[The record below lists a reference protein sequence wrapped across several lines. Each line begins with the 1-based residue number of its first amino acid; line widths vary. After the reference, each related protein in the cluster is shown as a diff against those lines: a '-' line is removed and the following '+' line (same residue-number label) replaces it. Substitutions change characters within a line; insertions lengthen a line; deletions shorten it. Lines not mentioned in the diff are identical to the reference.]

1 MLDINVITK
10 IRKSAL
16 DSMKSDSDDQKI
28 ASVWK
33 KIVFVSIFY
42 ILPLSASVLSWIK
55 CLKLSTMEG
64 FIGSGIAIF
73 TGLFFSLLISIG
85 AKVRSEKENPNKDE
99 SNFQQFKTSMKQIAN
114 IILYV
119 IMLGISIF
127 LLMLINSI
135 LKSNCYPLIE
145 KVITAITLFLLV
157 RFIVSLFFM
166 MQRFYFLVRDEI
178 NNIL

>member
-1 MLDINVITK
+1 MLDIKVITE

-16 DSMKSDSDDQKI
+16 NSMKSDSDDQKI

-33 KIVFVSIFY
+33 MIVFVLTFY
-42 ILPLSASVLSWIK
+42 ILPLIVAIVSWIK
-55 CLKLSTMEG
+55 CLKLSTMES
-64 FIGSGIAIF
+64 FVGSGIAIF

-85 AKVRSEKENPNKDE
+85 AKVRAEKDNPNKDE
-99 SNFQQFKTSMKQIAN
+99 ANFQKFKTNMKQISN

-119 IMLGISIF
+119 ILLGICIF
-127 LLMLINSI
+127 LLMLVNSI
-135 LKSNCYPLIE
+135 LKSNCYPIIE

>member
-1 MLDINVITK
+1 MLDISVITK

-28 ASVWK
+28 ASIWK
-33 KIVFVSIFY
+33 KFVFIAIFY
-42 ILPLSASVLSWIK
+42 ILPICASILSWIK

-64 FIGSGIAIF
+64 FVGSGIAIF

-119 IMLGISIF
+119 ILLGISIF

-135 LKSNCYPLIE
+135 LKSNCYPSIE
-145 KVITAITLFLLV
+145 KSITAITLFLLV

>member
-1 MLDINVITK
+1 MLDISVITK

-16 DSMKSDSDDQKI
+16 VSMRSDSDDQKI

-42 ILPLSASVLSWIK
+42 ILPISISILSWIK

-64 FIGSGIAIF
+64 F

-119 IMLGISIF
+119 ILLGISIF

-135 LKSNCYPLIE
+135 LKSDCYPSIE
-145 KVITAITLFLLV
+145 KIITAITLFLLV